1 MIYWAPLLHF
11 YQPPTQLPWVLDR
24 ICNESYRPLIEVFRR
39 AGVARATFN
48 VSGSLTEQLADNSA
62 SDVVDGIR
70 ELAEAGKV
78 ELTGTAMY
86 HPILPLIPN
95 EESRRQIVLNQR
107 TNRKA
112 FGEAFR
118 PMGFFPPELGF
129 APNIV
134 PVVVETGHHWLLVSG
149 VANPGDWPLDTVSHI
164 ESDDGDVAVFFRDDV
179 LSNRI
184 SFHNLRPA
192 DFLASLRAL
201 RGGRKDVYVVTAMDA
216 ETFGHHIPGWEEE
229 FLGQAFREIES
240 HGDSQASRPSL
251 APDDRIR
258 VVTITDLQKQFP
270 RGDVVMPKA
279 SSWSTSGDDLVAGN
293 PFPLWS
299 DPGNRVHRLQ
309 WDVTNLAAEL
319 VRRAESVAD
328 TPTSQQYAR
337 MARVNLDRALHSCQ
351 FWWASRRPMWEVNMV
366 NRGLLQLQE
375 ALFNAARAIRSSG
388 VSQRTQRDALYRFVA
403 ARELADRIVDLL
415 LE

>member
-1 MIYWAPLLHF
+1 VIYWAPLLHF
-11 YQPPTQLPWVLDR
+11 YQPPTQLPCVLDR
-24 ICNESYRPLIEVFRR
+24 ICDECYRPLIEVFRG
-39 AGVARATFN
+39 AGTARATFN
-48 VSGSLTEQLADNSA
+48 VSGSLTEQLCENAA
-62 SDVVDGIR
+62 TDVVDGIR
-70 ELAEAGKV
+70 ELALAGKV

-86 HPILPLIPN
+86 HPILPLIPA

-112 FGEAFR
+112 FGDVFR
-118 PMGFFPPELGF
+118 PIGFFPPELGF

-134 PVVVETGHHWLLVSG
+134 PAVVETGHDWLLVSG
-149 VANPGDWPLDTVSHI
+149 VANPGNWPLDTVSHI
-164 ESDDGDVAVFFRDDV
+164 ESEDGDIAVFFRDDV
-179 LSNRI
+179 LSNHI
-184 SFHNLRPA
+184 SFHKCRPA

-201 RGGRKDVYVVTAMDA
+201 RGRRKDIYVITAMDA

-229 FLGQAFREIES
+229 FLAPTIREIEES
-240 HGDSQASRPSL
+240 TDGPESRAGGS
-251 APDDRIR
+251 PDDRIR
-258 VVTITDLQKQFP
+258 VVAMSDLQAQFP
-270 RGDVVMPKA
+270 RGDVVMPKT
-279 SSWSTSGDDLVAGN
+279 SSWSTSGDDLIAGN

-309 WDVTNLAAEL
+309 WDVTNLTAAL

-328 TPTSQQYAR
+328 SASSQQFAR
-337 MARVNLDRALHSCQ
+337 TARRHLDRALHSCQ

-366 NRGLLQLQE
+366 HRGLLQLQM

-388 VSQRTQRDALYRFVA
+388 ASQRTQRDALYQYVA
-403 ARELADRIVDLL
+403 ARELADRIVDAL